1 MASAGRSCYTP
12 NMAKDTEK
20 TPDTPAETPRRKGA
34 PTLAPPA
41 DPALAAAV
49 EAFIRGDY
57 RAAADGMPADVPD
70 AADDRAW
77 RARLERALGW
87 EPMLWVFAIGCGAAW
102 LWSFI
107 ASQPS

>member
-1 MASAGRSCYTP
+1 MAEDTP
-12 NMAKDTEK
+12 K
-20 TPDTPAETPRRKGA
+20 TPDSPAETPREKGA

-49 EAFIRGDY
+49 EAFVRGDY
-57 RAAADGMPADVPD
+57 RAAADGMPADVAD
-70 AADDRAW
+70 TADDRAW
-77 RARLERALGW
+77 RARLDRALGW
-87 EPMLWVFAIGCGAAW
+87 EPALWIFAAVCTAAW